1 MLDLH
6 RHTEFSTFDGFGKTS
21 EVAKYAKEIG
31 YDALGISDHGNM
43 SGLVTHYFSCKEN
56 GIKPIMGCEVYF
68 MPKFKQTRTSYHLC
82 LYIKNLKGYRVLN
95 ELVTKA
101 NFDNFYYKAII
112 DFDMLEKN
120 HEGLICTSACIG
132 GAISTL
138 ISKGKD
144 DVAYNVAKRFKD
156 VFGDDYYIEIQ
167 PYKLTEKGLQEAVNI
182 KLMQLAKKL
191 KIKCILTSDSHYIN
205 KDDFDTYLKMHDI
218 AGHKDFGAQ
227 YEERYM
233 PTKKELIKRF
243 VKMHGDDSELFV
255 DEIEAKKFAKT
266 CIKNLDE
273 ISSKVDDEIL
283 EKLPL
288 ALPVFNENINSTKLL
303 KLNIIKGLKKRGK
316 YNKQYLDR
324 CKEEF
329 EVIKYHGFEDYFLMV
344 QDYVQYA
351 RNSGIEVGPGRG
363 SVCNSL
369 VAYALGITDVDSII
383 FDLDFRRFLRKDK
396 KKFPDIDMDFETS
409 RRGEVIEYL
418 VNKYESKAARICSYG
433 LYKVDNLLN
442 DLFKICGLKLADKD
456 DPEKSEKDKA
466 TIAIQK
472 AIKNKVKEYIDE
484 ETSLFNYD
492 EAQYDEEIKYY
503 NNKYDDIIKHFSK
516 LYKKVRFFGTHAAG
530 VAISGSSILNYTS
543 IVRRAKDMYTTTY
556 DLVDI
561 ENINVI
567 KFDMLGLRTMSIM
580 KELRDITDSDHYFN
594 YDLLNDEKIYEEFGK
609 ANTDGIFQFEAK
621 GAKNIL
627 KEIECDCYQDVIAA
641 SALNRP
647 GPLSLGMVEEY
658 ANEKKNV
665 RNGIKEKNHKD
676 NIFFQYA
683 DDTYGTFVYQEQIMK
698 VCTELGGMTWA
709 EADKV
714 MKFLKSGSGMTEKAL
729 EIKMQEEEKLTNKF
743 VEGASKKGIKEKEA
757 REIFNKLLVYSFNKG
772 HAVGYALISIEQMFY
787 KVYYNTQFW
796 YVTLKYANEKDVPR
810 LSSKAVKDG
819 CVILLPHVNGAAYHK
834 ITKIDGDVCIREGT
848 FTIKNVGLKAAQYIE
863 EERNKNGK
871 FKDYDDFYD
880 RMEPYRRVVNKRV
893 LEALKESGALEFDK
907 KIYFGRCQKYN
918 SALYGRG

>member
-1 MLDLH
+1 
-6 RHTEFSTFDGFGKTS
+6 
-21 EVAKYAKEIG
+21 
-31 YDALGISDHGNM
+31 
-43 SGLVTHYFSCKEN
+43 
-56 GIKPIMGCEVYF
+56 
-68 MPKFKQTRTSYHLC
+68 
-82 LYIKNLKGYRVLN
+82 
-95 ELVTKA
+95 
-101 NFDNFYYKAII
+101 
-112 DFDMLEKN
+112 
-120 HEGLICTSACIG
+120 
-132 GAISTL
+132 
-138 ISKGKD
+138 
-144 DVAYNVAKRFKD
+144 
-156 VFGDDYYIEIQ
+156 
-167 PYKLTEKGLQEAVNI
+167 
-182 KLMQLAKKL
+182 
-191 KIKCILTSDSHYIN
+191 
-205 KDDFDTYLKMHDI
+205 MHDI

-351 RNSGIEVGPGRG
+351 RDSGIEVGPGRG

-456 DPEKSEKDKA
+456 DPEKSEKDK
-466 TIAIQK
+466 TIISIQK

-484 ETSLFNYD
+484 ETSSFNYD

-530 VAISGSSILNYTS
+530 VAISGSNILNYTS

-567 KFDMLGLRTMSIM
+567 KFAWS
-580 KELRDITDSDHYFN
+580 
-594 YDLLNDEKIYEEFGK
+594 
-609 ANTDGIFQFEAK
+609 
-621 GAKNIL
+621 
-627 KEIECDCYQDVIAA
+627 
-641 SALNRP
+641 
-647 GPLSLGMVEEY
+647 
-658 ANEKKNV
+658 
-665 RNGIKEKNHKD
+665 
-676 NIFFQYA
+676 
-683 DDTYGTFVYQEQIMK
+683 
-698 VCTELGGMTWA
+698 
-709 EADKV
+709 
-714 MKFLKSGSGMTEKAL
+714 
-729 EIKMQEEEKLTNKF
+729 
-743 VEGASKKGIKEKEA
+743 
-757 REIFNKLLVYSFNKG
+757 
-772 HAVGYALISIEQMFY
+772 
-787 KVYYNTQFW
+787 
-796 YVTLKYANEKDVPR
+796 
-810 LSSKAVKDG
+810 
-819 CVILLPHVNGAAYHK
+819 
-834 ITKIDGDVCIREGT
+834 
-848 FTIKNVGLKAAQYIE
+848 
-863 EERNKNGK
+863 
-871 FKDYDDFYD
+871 
-880 RMEPYRRVVNKRV
+880 
-893 LEALKESGALEFDK
+893 
-907 KIYFGRCQKYN
+907 
-918 SALYGRG
+918 